1 MEERQGN
8 LFGYEI
14 KWTKSRVKAPTDSHN
29 NYPGAGFEIINKDNY
44 LQYIQ

>member
-14 KWTKSRVKAPTDSHN
+14 KWAKANVKAPTDWKN
-29 NYPGAGFEIINKDNY
+29 TYPGAGFEIINKGNY